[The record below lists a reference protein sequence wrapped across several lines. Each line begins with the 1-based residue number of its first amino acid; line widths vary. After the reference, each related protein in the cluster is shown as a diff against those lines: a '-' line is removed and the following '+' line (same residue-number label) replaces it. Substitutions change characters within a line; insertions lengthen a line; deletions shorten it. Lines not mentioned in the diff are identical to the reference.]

1 MQFLPTLVLLAQCPD
16 KVVCMLP
23 LRAFNLRLL
32 LAAAINPAAP
42 HDIQDLPPLSQF
54 IDSLQHLAALV
65 PMGLHLVH
73 STHEGKTTVDHLS
86 VPVLS
91 GFLQRLTM
99 PAVVAKP
106 ETPAPKALQG
116 LPAPLDLEKID
127 LNADIFDNSP
137 SPGIT
142 LKTHSSFSS
151 AGSSPLTG
159 SASSCTTMVSSPT
172 WNAKVSRSHIAELLD
187 EPLASSSMFTFENEI
202 NQLVNEPSAVF
213 QLALAKAQLAPM
225 KPHIGLC
232 PHSSLD
238 ECSSDC
244 HSKVRFVPQIMAH
257 TERPLEDCSYL
268 DKCYKSKSC
277 RFLHYQVKM
286 PDYAGRPSRAKN
298 HSNDAAAERPRQPRS
313 YFYSTDPMLS
323 VVLPPQ
329 WITCNLK
336 EIALPVFGDFAA
348 IIADPPWDIHMNSQK
363 LIINDSDLQALDM
376 GCLQKEG
383 VFLLWVTGRT
393 SEVGRKCL
401 AKWGYTDV
409 QEIVWCKTNQLGR
422 TICTGRTGHWLNHSK
437 EHVLIGVKGTPEWL
451 TRGLDVDTVVSNA
464 RDKSQKPDELYDIVE
479 RMVGRSCRKLELFGR
494 ENNLRPGW
502 LTVGSQLNGVN
513 ILESDLAE
521 RYERWRV
528 AHQVSVPGDQREGQG
543 PAREREPRE
552 REPREQRELLGK
564 GYHSSGKDSPG
575 RHNNSNNKSRGMGRR
590 RRS

>member
-1 MQFLPTLVLLAQCPD
+1 MQFLPTLMLLAQCPD
-16 KVVCMLP
+16 KVACMLP
-23 LRAFNLRLL
+23 LRAPRFRLL
-32 LAAAINPAAP
+32 LASAVNPVAP
-42 HDIQDLPPLSQF
+42 QDIPDLLPLSEF
-54 IDSLQHLAALV
+54 VDSLRYIASV
-65 PMGLHLVH
+65 IPMGIHLTH
-73 STHEGKTTVDHLS
+73 SLEADKTTIDHLS
-86 VPVLS
+86 IPVLS
-91 GFLQRLTM
+91 AFFQRLTM
-99 PAVVAKP
+99 PVVKP
-106 ETPAPKALQG
+106 MTPVDHGCTPTRT
-116 LPAPLDLEKID
+116 PPVPLDFENIAQHQD
-127 LNADIFDNSP
+127 VFDHSP
-137 SPGIT
+137 NLSH
-142 LKTHSSFSS
+142 KSHSSFSS
-151 AGSSPLTG
+151 AGSSSLTG

-172 WNAKVSRSHIAELLD
+172 WSAKVSRTHLAELLD
-187 EPLASSSMFTFENEI
+187 EPLASSTMFTFQNEI

-213 QLALAKAQLAPM
+213 LLSLAKAQLSPM

-232 PHSSLD
+232 PHASID

-244 HSKVRFVPQIMAH
+244 LNKVRFVPQIMAH

-286 PDYAGRPSRAKN
+286 PEHAGSPHRHSRGRN
-298 HSNDAAAERPRQPRS
+298 NSGTVAEQPRS

-437 EHVLIGVKGTPEWL
+437 EHVLIGVKGNPEWL
-451 TRGLDVDTVVSNA
+451 TCGLDVDTVVSNA

-479 RMVGRSCRKLELFGR
+479 RMVGRSSRKLELFGR

-513 ILESDLAE
+513 ISEPDLAE

-528 AHQVSVPGDQREGQG
+528 ANHVSIPKDQREGQH
-543 PAREREPRE
+543 PPKE
-552 REPREQRELLGK
+552 REQRELLSK
-564 GYHSSGKDSPG
+564 GGHSSGHHSKDSPA
-575 RHNNSNNKSRGMGRR
+575 RNNNNNNNKSRGMGRR
-590 RRS
+590 RRT

>member
-16 KVVCMLP
+16 NVVCMLP
-23 LRAFNLRLL
+23 LRSFKLRLL
-32 LAAAINPAAP
+32 LASAVDPVALQDI
-42 HDIQDLPPLSQF
+42 HDDLPTLAEF
-54 IDSLQHLAALV
+54 VDSLRHLASLI
-65 PMGLHLVH
+65 PIGLHLAR
-73 STHEGKTTVDHLS
+73 STQENQTIIDHLS

-91 GFLQRLTM
+91 GFLQRLIM
-99 PAVVAKP
+99 PAVKP
-106 ETPAPKALQG
+106 VTPVDAAPAG
-116 LPAPLDLEKID
+116 LAPTRTPTAPLDLEKIALSPD
-127 LNADIFDNSP
+127 VFDHSPIF
-137 SPGIT
+137 T
-142 LKTHSSFSS
+142 LKTHTSFSS
-151 AGSSPLTG
+151 VGSSSLTG

-172 WNAKVSRSHIAELLD
+172 WNAKVSRSHLAELLD
-187 EPLASSSMFTFENEI
+187 EPLASSTMFTFENEI
-202 NQLVNEPSAVF
+202 KQLVNEPSAVF
-213 QLALAKAQLAPM
+213 LLSLAKAQLSPM
-225 KPHIGLC
+225 KTHIELC
-232 PHSSLD
+232 PHASLD

-244 HSKVRFVPQIMAH
+244 LNKVRFVPQIMAH

-286 PDYAGRPSRAKN
+286 PDYSSSPQRQNRAKN
-298 HSNDAAAERPRQPRS
+298 HNSAPVEQPRS

-336 EIALPVFGDFAA
+336 EIGLPVFGDFAA

-437 EHVLIGVKGTPEWL
+437 EHVLIGVKGNPEWL

-479 RMVGRSCRKLELFGR
+479 RMVGKSCRKLELFGR

-513 ILESDLAE
+513 ILEPDLAE

-528 AHQVSVPGDQREGQG
+528 AHQVAIPGDQREGHA
-543 PAREREPRE
+543 PPKE
-552 REPREQRELLGK
+552 REQRELLSK
-564 GYHSSGKDSPG
+564 GGHSSGHHNGKDSPG
-575 RHNNSNNKSRGMGRR
+575 RNNNKSRGMGRR

>member
-1 MQFLPTLVLLAQCPD
+1 MKFLPTLVLLAQCPD

-23 LRAFNLRLL
+23 MRAFKLRLL
-32 LAAAINPAAP
+32 LASTGQ
-42 HDIQDLPPLSQF
+42 DIHAVSLSEFQ
-54 IDSLQHLAALV
+54 DSLHHLA
-65 PMGLHLVH
+65 GLISYGISV
-73 STHEGKTTVDHLS
+73 TGVDDKTIVEHLS
-86 VPVLS
+86 VPVLG
-91 GFLQRLTM
+91 GFYQRLTT
-99 PAVVAKP
+99 PIVVSAPVTPPPIEKP
-106 ETPAPKALQG
+106 EPK
-116 LPAPLDLEKID
+116 DTS
-127 LNADIFDNSP
+127 SP
-137 SPGIT
+137 M

-151 AGSSPLTG
+151 GSLGLTG
-159 SASSCTTMVSSPT
+159 SASSGCTTMVSSPVWGHKT
-172 WNAKVSRSHIAELLD
+172 ARAHISELLD
-187 EPLASSSMFTFENEI
+187 TPLASHSMFTFESEI
-202 NQLVNEPSAVF
+202 NQLVNEPTAVF
-213 QLALAKAQLAPM
+213 HLALAKAQLSPM

-232 PHSSLD
+232 AHSSFD

-244 HSKVRFVPQIMAH
+244 HQKVRFVPQILAH

-286 PDYAGRPSRAKN
+286 P
-298 HSNDAAAERPRQPRS
+298 EQPKQQLQKQRS
-313 YFYSTDPMLS
+313 HFYSTDSMLS

-437 EHVLIGVKGTPEWL
+437 EHVLIGVKGSPEWL

-479 RMVGRSCRKLELFGR
+479 RMVGRSSRKLELFGR

-513 ILESDLAE
+513 ILEPDLAE
-521 RYERWRV
+521 RYDRWRA
-528 AHQVSVPGDQREGQG
+528 AHQVSLPGDQREG
-543 PAREREPRE
+543 PALSREREPRE
-552 REPREQRELLGK
+552 LVK
-564 GYHSSGKDSPG
+564 GHSSGHGKDSPG
-575 RHNNSNNKSRGMGRR
+575 RYNKSRGMGRR